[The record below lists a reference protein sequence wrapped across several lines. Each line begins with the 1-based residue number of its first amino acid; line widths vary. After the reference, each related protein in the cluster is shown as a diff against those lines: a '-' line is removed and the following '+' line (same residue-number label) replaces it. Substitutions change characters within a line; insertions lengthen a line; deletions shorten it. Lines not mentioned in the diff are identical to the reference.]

1 MSHFKQKLAAFAL
14 LTMCLAIACSR
25 PQAKRVGMV
34 IGLKPDKIAAYKAL
48 HAASNSGVRDLLNKY
63 HMRNFSIYL
72 RQLDD
77 GTYYLF
83 GYYEY
88 DGSDYSGDMAKLA
101 AEKRNIE
108 WLAVTDPMQNPLRG
122 SKGWTSME
130 EVYHN
135 E

>member
-1 MSHFKQKLAAFAL
+1 MSNFKQKLVVLAL
-14 LTMCLAIACSR
+14 LPICLSIACSR
-25 PQAKRVGMV
+25 PQTKRVGML
-34 IGLKPDKIAAYKAL
+34 IGLKPDKIAAYKSL
-48 HAASNSGVRDLLNKY
+48 HAASNPGVRDLLGKY

-72 RQLDD
+72 QQLND

-88 DGSDYSGDMAKLA
+88 DGSDYSGDMTKLA
-101 AEKRNIE
+101 AEKRNVE

-122 SKGWTSME
+122 SKGWTPME

>member
-1 MSHFKQKLAAFAL
+1 MTRTRHAIAL
-14 LTMCLAIACSR
+14 LAILAISFAAAYSR
-25 PQAKRVGMV
+25 PQTKRVGMV
-34 IGLKPDKIAAYKAL
+34 IGIKPDKITAYKSL
-48 HAASNSGVRDLLNKY
+48 HAASKPGVRDLLSKY
-63 HMRNFSIYL
+63 HMKNFSIYL

-77 GTYYLF
+77 GNYYLF

-88 DGSDYSGDMAKLA
+88 DGNDYNGDMERLS

-108 WLAVTDPMQNPLRG
+108 WLSTTDPMQQPLRG
-122 SKGWTSME
+122 QKSWTQME